1 VADYQGPY
9 PYIDGL
15 LSQYTQ
21 RIGSLKVQHDR
32 RLAGETNYN
41 LRRLTR
47 LWLNIFTSFSIMPLR
62 LASLLGIVMASIG
75 AASLIILVA
84 QALIQGQTVQG
95 WLSIICTILIFGGI
109 QCLLIGML
117 GEYLGRIFLTVSG
130 KPQSFLR
137 SVEAIEALGSR

>member
-1 VADYQGPY
+1 
-9 PYIDGL
+9 
-15 LSQYTQ
+15 
-21 RIGSLKVQHDR
+21 
-32 RLAGETNYN
+32 
-41 LRRLTR
+41 
-47 LWLNIFTSFSIMPLR
+47 
-62 LASLLGIVMASIG
+62 
-75 AASLIILVA
+75 
-84 QALIQGQTVQG
+84 VQG